1 VKSGESKST
10 VHKLVASLRMRLR
23 WVCACDD
30 LLRWVLIK
38 YGLSISLHHDLD
50 THLKRLRDLIG
61 SLLRISAVISGKS
74 IIYVFNGGV
83 GFESLGIFLQEE
95 EEGSVSSSSSS
106 SSSSLFLQ
114 STRGV
119 EMLQN
124 QRGHRMKVTRESRVR
139 TQLCKKLLQRDC
151 N

>member
-1 VKSGESKST
+1 MEVKSGESKST

-83 GFESLGIFLQEE
+83 GFESLGIFLQEGE
-95 EEGSVSSSSSS
+95 EEEEEEERSVSSS

-139 TQLCKKLLQRDC
+139 TQLCKKLL
-151 N
+151 